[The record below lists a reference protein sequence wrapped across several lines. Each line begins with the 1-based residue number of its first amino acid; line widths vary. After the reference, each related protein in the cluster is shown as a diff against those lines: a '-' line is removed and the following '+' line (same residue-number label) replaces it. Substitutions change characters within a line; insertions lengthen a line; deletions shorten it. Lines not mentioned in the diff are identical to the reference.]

1 MLKELRNR
9 DHKADPMLVAFK
21 SALSNRRMVGRKYS
35 EQTIRSYA
43 WHCKSFLQYCQEMNT
58 TPRKISE
65 VEIQKY
71 LKKIW
76 VEVQADRLSKP
87 FFLQAC
93 TTLETLYRTSA
104 RNQDKADAIPRIR
117 EQIAS

>member
-9 DHKADPMLVAFK
+9 DHRVDPMLVAFK
-21 SALSNRRMVGRKYS
+21 AALSNRKLVGRKYS

-43 WHCKSFLQYCQEMNT
+43 WHCKSFLQYCQVQKT
-58 TPRKISE
+58 TPKKITE
-65 VEIQKY
+65 AEIQKY
-71 LKKIW
+71 LKSIW
-76 VEVQADRLSKP
+76 IEVQAARLSKP

-104 RNQDKADAIPRIR
+104 RNQDKADAIPKIR